1 MKSFVYPILILTL
14 FACSSIPNPPVSD
27 QSAKNEKPVELSEKQ
42 EWQNWVNK
50 HSEGRS
56 SKNGWLSLAGLYWL
70 NEGDN
75 TLGTDKSNLHLFPE
89 GTPSFFGLVNIEKEV
104 VTFTRKN
111 SEIKIDDKDIESQVL
126 VLNKTIVSLNSYSF
140 YIIKRERGFA
150 VRLKN
155 TENPSIAKYDGVHF
169 LPYSEEY
176 AIPARLI
183 QHKTPQTIQIAT
195 VYDTVREND
204 SAGWLEFE
212 FNGQKHRLQAI
223 SYGKDGPMSLMF
235 ADETGQ
241 ETTYGAGRYL
251 DVDWPKDGS
260 DMTVINFNYA
270 YNPPCAI
277 TPFATCPLPPR
288 GNRLDFNIEAGELY
302 SNTYTDADTKH

>member
-1 MKSFVYPILILTL
+1 MKYIVYLFVILILASCNSTPNTPTTDRPK
-14 FACSSIPNPPVSD
+14 SSESPIQFTD
-27 QSAKNEKPVELSEKQ
+27 KKK
-42 EWQNWVNK
+42 WQNWVNDYSK
-50 HSEGRS
+50 GRS
-56 SKNGWLSLAGLYWL
+56 SKDGWLSLAGLYWL

-75 TLGTDKSNLHLFPE
+75 TLGSNKVNQHKFPT
-89 GTPSFFGLVNIEKEV
+89 GTPDFFGIVNISKDI
-104 VTFTRKN
+104 VTFRRKN
-111 SEIKIDDKDIESQVL
+111 PNIKISDKDIESQVL
-126 VLNKTIVSLNSYSF
+126 VLNETVVSLGSYSF

-155 TENPSIAKYDGVHF
+155 TENPSIARYSGAHF
-169 LPYSEEY
+169 YPYSKTLTVS
-176 AIPARLI
+176 AKLI
-183 QHKTPQTIQIAT
+183 KHETPQTINIAT

-212 FNGQKHRLQAI
+212 YAGEKHRLQAI

-251 DVDWPKDGS
+251 DVDWPKEGS
-260 DMTVINFNYA
+260 DTTVINFNYA

-288 GNRLDFNIEAGELY
+288 GNRLDFKVEAGELY
-302 SNTYTDADTKH
+302 SNDSDH